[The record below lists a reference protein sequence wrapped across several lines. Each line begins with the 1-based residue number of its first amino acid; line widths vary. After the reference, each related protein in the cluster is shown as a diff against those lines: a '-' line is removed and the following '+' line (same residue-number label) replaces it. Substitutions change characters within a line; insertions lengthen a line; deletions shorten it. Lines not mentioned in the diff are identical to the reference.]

1 MNKAG
6 LYIRLSKEDD
16 IKVMVSESIKNQKSL
31 LLQYTKENNIFVYDI
46 YIDDGYSGT
55 NFERP
60 SFKRLIKDIE
70 DKKINMVITKDMSR
84 LGRDYIKTGE
94 LIEKYFPEHNIR
106 YISVTDNLDTYL
118 DNSNNDIAPFKAIMN
133 DFYAK
138 DISKKIRSS
147 LKAKMKEGKFVGA
160 RAPFGYSKDK
170 KNKNHLVINKEQAIV
185 VKKIFNLALNGLNYY
200 QIADALTK
208 LKIRTPSSYYD
219 NNILHYNT
227 WNAKTINEI
236 LHNQVYVGDLVQNK
250 RNKINYKIKKVVKNR
265 EDEFIIVKN
274 THEAIIER
282 GVFES
287 TLKMLPKNVSRL
299 DKKEEHLLD
308 SLMYCH
314 ECSSRISVTPRRK
327 RDARCYTICNY
338 FRTYRKEKLCTSHS
352 NNYDDLELIIVS
364 LLKNK
369 FLKQVN
375 KDKIRNNIL
384 NNLKDDDNYD
394 LEIKK
399 LEQEIKRINENL
411 DNIYLDKLNQI
422 ITFEQYERLVL
433 KMKEELNSNQDKI
446 NYYLKLNKENN
457 HDNKLQV
464 IDKYIDDFLNFKVF
478 ERVLI
483 TNLIERIEISENKE
497 INIILTFK

>member
-160 RAPFGYSKDK
+160 KAPFGYSKDK
-170 KNKNHLVINKEQAIV
+170 KNKNHLVINKEQANVI
-185 VKKIFNLALNGLNYY
+185 KKIFNLALNGLNYY
-200 QIADALTK
+200 QIADALTN

-219 NNILHYNT
+219 NINTIHYNT

-250 RNKINYKIKKVVKNR
+250 RNKINYKIKKVVKNK
-265 EDEFIIVKN
+265 EDEFIVVKN

-282 GVFES
+282 SVFES

-327 RDARCYTICNY
+327 KDDRCYTICNY

-364 LLKNK
+364 LLKTK

-384 NNLKDDDNYD
+384 NDLKDDDYN

-411 DNIYLDKLNQI
+411 DNIYLDKLNQV
-422 ITFEQYERLVL
+422 ITLEQYERLVL
-433 KMKEELNSNQDKI
+433 KMKEELRNNQDKI

-457 HDNKLQV
+457 RDNKLQV

-478 ERVLI
+478 ERILI
-483 TNLIERIEISENKE
+483 TNLIEKIEISENKE

>member
-147 LKAKMKEGKFVGA
+147 LKAKMKEGNFVGA
-160 RAPFGYSKDK
+160 RAPYGYLKDK

-208 LKIRTPSSYYD
+208 LKIRTPSSYYND
-219 NNILHYNT
+219 NILHYNT